1 MHQFYRDKVVW
12 ITGASSG
19 IGAALAYELAH
30 FEIKL
35 IISARRYQELQD
47 LKEKCNSLPAEIYI
61 LPFDL
66 LALDNF
72 ESLTNQVISKHG
84 RIDILFNNGGIS
96 QRSLLSETPI
106 EVDRK
111 IMEINFF
118 ANIKLSKCVL
128 PFMLKQNYGHLVI
141 TSSLSGKFGF
151 YERSAYAASK
161 HALHGFY
168 ESLFLENRTQGIRMT
183 MVCPGSIKTDIAQ
196 FALNKEGLPANA
208 KDGRLEKGMEASVC
222 AQSII
227 QAVAKEKL
235 EVLVGKS
242 EIIPVYL
249 KRFFPM
255 LFWKLMY
262 KLRPN

>member
-19 IGAALAYELAH
+19 IGAALAHELAH

-35 IISARRYQELQD
+35 IISARRSHELQN
-47 LKEKCNSLPAEIYI
+47 LKESCTALPAEIYI

-66 LALDNF
+66 MALDTF
-72 ESLTNQVISKHG
+72 ESITNQVIGKFG

-96 QRSLLSETPI
+96 QRSLANETPI

-128 PFMLKQNYGHLVI
+128 PFMLKQNYGHFVV

-168 ESLFLENRTQGIRMT
+168 EALYLENRNQGISVT
-183 MVCPGSIKTDIAQ
+183 MICPGSIKTNIAQ
-196 FALNKEGLPANA
+196 AALNKEGLPALA
-208 KDGRLEKGMEASVC
+208 KDERLEKGMEASVC
-222 AQSII
+222 AQKII
-227 QAVAKEKL
+227 KAVANEKL
-235 EVLVGKS
+235 EVVIGKS
-242 EIIPVYL
+242 EVIPVFL
-249 KRFFPM
+249 KRFFPVI
-255 LFWKLMY
+255 FWKLMY